1 MSRITSFHMSFQRL
15 LRVGMVPALAG
26 VCLLSLDAALL
37 SGQATRSERQAPNP
51 AHVTVLQAEQGLTFA
66 RDVAPIVQAKCE
78 TCHRDGSVAPMSLQT
93 YEQVAAFAPLIRDRV
108 SRGVMPP
115 WPVDKTV
122 GVQAFR
128 DNESLSDGQIKTIV
142 DWIDAGAPLGDPAD
156 LPERLVWNDDSNR
169 WPYEDDIGRPPD
181 LVLTAPMYTVEA
193 NGRDQWPQHYTSLEE
208 VGGGS
213 LTKERWIQAIGSRPA
228 DTDSRYVFHHAN
240 VSITD
245 MPGNSPDP
253 MGDETG
259 SIKLIDTAVGTVGM
273 IFPKNTGRVLR
284 PGSQLRWNMHFH
296 PYTRDM
302 DAALQLGVWF
312 YPEGEEPDHYSMG
325 DVSLAAGQGTF
336 TRGTFPA
343 SERVRHAQVSNEAD
357 ILLPPN
363 SVSSMRGYHVLDR
376 PAMVSGLRGHMHLR
390 GKYQIVEVVYPD
402 GSWEVINKLNWDHAW
417 HKLFL
422 YEDGAEPLLPKG
434 TTLILTSVF
443 DNTVNNKHNPD
454 PDQWVSLGDRSID
467 EMSHIR
473 LEMTYFSDEDF
484 AKMVDERAVKG
495 QLVSEQQ

>member
-1 MSRITSFHMSFQRL
+1 MYRRTLFHRSFQRL
-15 LRVGMVPALAG
+15 LRVGVVPALAG
-26 VCLLSLDAALL
+26 VCLLSLDSAPL
-37 SGQATRSERQAPNP
+37 SAQATSPEAQAANP
-51 AHVTVLQAEQGLTFA
+51 VRVTVLQPQQGITFA
-66 RDVAPIVQAKCE
+66 RDVAPIIQAKCE
-78 TCHRDGSVAPMSLQT
+78 KCHRPGSVAPMELQT

-128 DNESLSDGQIKTIV
+128 NNESLSDEQIATIV
-142 DWIDAGAPLGDPAD
+142 DWVDAGAPLGDPAE
-156 LPERLVWNDDSNR
+156 LPERLVWDDDSER
-169 WPYEDDIGRPPD
+169 WPYEDDMGRPPD
-181 LVLTAPMYTVEA
+181 LVLTAPVYTVVA
-193 NGRDQWPQHYTSLEE
+193 SGRDQWPQFYTTLEE
-208 VGGGS
+208 VGGAS

-228 DTDSRYVFHHAN
+228 DRDSRYVFHHAN
-240 VSITD
+240 VSATT
-245 MPGNSPDP
+245 MPGESPDP
-253 MGDETG
+253 FGDEAG

-273 IFPKNTGRVLR
+273 IYPKNTGRVIR
-284 PGSQLRWNMHFH
+284 PGAQLRWNMHFH
-296 PYTRDM
+296 PYNVDM
-302 DAALQLGVWF
+302 DAALQLALWF
-312 YPEGEEPDHYSMG
+312 YPEGEEPDHYSRG

-336 TRGTFPA
+336 TSGTFPA
-343 SERVRHAQVSNEAD
+343 GERVRHAQIRGEAD

-376 PAMVSGLRGHMHLR
+376 PAMVSGIRGHMHLR

-434 TTLILTSVF
+434 TTIMLTSVF
-443 DNTVNNKHNPD
+443 DNTVENPHNPD

-467 EMSHIR
+467 EMSHVR
-473 LEMTYFSDEDF
+473 LEMTYFSEEDF
-484 AKMVDERAVKG
+484 QKLVEERAAKA
-495 QLVSEQQ
+495 QLVLEQQ

>member
-1 MSRITSFHMSFQRL
+1 MYRKASFQKSFPRL
-15 LRVGMVPALAG
+15 PWVGVMPALAL
-26 VCLLSLDAALL
+26 VCLLSVD
-37 SGQATRSERQAPNP
+37 QAPLSAQTSNP
-51 AHVTVLQAEQGLTFA
+51 VRVTVLQPQTGLTFA
-66 RDVAPIVQAKCE
+66 KDVAPIIQAKCE
-78 TCHRDGSVAPMSLQT
+78 TCHRPGSVAPMALQT

-115 WPVDKTV
+115 WPIDKTV

-128 DNESLSDGQIKTIV
+128 DNESLSDEQIATIV
-142 DWIDAGAPLGDPAD
+142 DWVDSGAPLGDPAE
-156 LPERLVWNDDSNR
+156 LPERLVWDDDSDR
-169 WPYEDDIGRPPD
+169 WPYEDQMGRPPD
-181 LVLTAPMYTVEA
+181 MVITAPMYKVVA

-228 DTDSRYVFHHAN
+228 DKDSRYVFHHAN
-240 VSITD
+240 VSITS
-245 MPGNSPDP
+245 MPGMAPDP
-253 MGDETG
+253 MGDEMG
-259 SIKLIDTAVGTVGM
+259 SMKIMDTAVGTVGM
-273 IFPKNTGRVLR
+273 IYPKNTGRVIR
-284 PGSQLRWNMHFH
+284 PGAQLRWNMHFH
-296 PYTRDM
+296 PYSVDM
-302 DAALQLGVWF
+302 DAALQLAFWF

-336 TRGTFPA
+336 TSGTFPA
-343 SERVRHAQVSNEAD
+343 ADRVRHAQISNEAD

-363 SVSSMRGYHVLDR
+363 AVSSMRGYHVLDR

-422 YEDGAEPLLPKG
+422 YEDGAEPLLPAG
-434 TTLILTSVF
+434 TTIILTSVF
-443 DNTVNNKHNPD
+443 DNTTENPHNPD
-454 PDQWVSLGDRSID
+454 PNQWVSLGDRSID

-473 LEMTYFSDEDF
+473 LEMTYFTEEDF
-484 AKMVDERAVKG
+484 QKLVEERASD
-495 QLVSEQQ
+495 QLVLEQP